1 MISLPAELGGH
12 ISRNLG
18 AVRVARDNPK
28 VSIPACG
35 RRLIGVD
42 AGSGAVTE
50 HCANSLHRLQD
61 LLGQGRRLKDM

>member
-1 MISLPAELGGH
+1 
-12 ISRNLG
+12 
-18 AVRVARDNPK
+18 VARDNPK